1 MRAWFSGK
9 TLAFQ
14 ANDAGSIPA
23 ARFKKVLSKEP
34 ITPLFF
40 KIKARNEKQ

>member
-23 ARFKKVLSKEP
+23 ARFPYERIPKTCGLPVTFFSKQE
-34 ITPLFF
+34 
-40 KIKARNEKQ
+40 

>member
-23 ARFKKVLSKEP
+23 ARFYPSLVSVKKQPSILKVK
-34 ITPLFF
+34 F
-40 KIKARNEKQ
+40 RNEKQ